1 MFQTLLSRIG
11 YKPKLVVHNYKE
23 DVYWIDDKIRT
34 LSHFSCDHMDSQET
48 FPKQSISLEES
59 I

>member
-1 MFQTLLSRIG
+1 MN
-11 YKPKLVVHNYKE
+11 NYKE
-23 DVYWIDDKIRT
+23 DVAWINDKIRT
-34 LSHFSCDHMDSQET
+34 LRHFSCDHMDSQET